1 MQIQPADVRTPSAGR
16 RCQAREPFLRVLIE
30 GGGLDS
36 DLKTVDLKT
45 ASEESIDVIYQRTLI
60 QNLRSYQRSR
70 GMAVKG
76 VNLDN
81 QYS

>member
-1 MQIQPADVRTPSAGR
+1 MR
-16 RCQAREPFLRVLIE
+16 RFLETDQEAV
-30 GGGLDS
+30 DS
-36 DLKTVDLKT
+36 KT
-45 ASEESIDVIYQRTLI
+45 ASEESTDVIYQRTLI

-70 GMAVKG
+70 GIAVKG

>member
-1 MQIQPADVRTPSAGR
+1 M
-16 RCQAREPFLRVLIE
+16 VLIK
-30 GGGLDS
+30 GGLDS
-36 DLKTVDLKT
+36 ELKAVDLKA
-45 ASEESIDVIYQRTLI
+45 ASEESTDMIYQRSLI

>member
-1 MQIQPADVRTPSAGR
+1 M
-16 RCQAREPFLRVLIE
+16 VLIE
-30 GGGLDS
+30 EGLES
-36 DLKTVDLKT
+36 DLKAVDLKA

-70 GMAVKG
+70 GMVSKG

>member
-1 MQIQPADVRTPSAGR
+1 M
-16 RCQAREPFLRVLIE
+16 VLIE
-30 GGGLDS
+30 GGLDS
-36 DLKTVDLKT
+36 DLKTVDPKAASGEST
-45 ASEESIDVIYQRTLI
+45 AVIYQRTLI

>member
-1 MQIQPADVRTPSAGR
+1 MI
-16 RCQAREPFLRVLIE
+16 VLIKGWLE
-30 GGGLDS
+30 S
-36 DLKTVDLKT
+36 DLKAVDLKA
-45 ASEESIDVIYQRTLI
+45 ASEESTDVIYQRTLI